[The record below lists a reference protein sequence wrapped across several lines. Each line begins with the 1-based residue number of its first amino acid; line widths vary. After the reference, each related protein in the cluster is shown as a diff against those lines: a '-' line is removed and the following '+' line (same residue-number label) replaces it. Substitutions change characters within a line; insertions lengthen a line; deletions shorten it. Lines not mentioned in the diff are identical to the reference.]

1 MDAYKKIAAAAIIF
15 AAAACTRN
23 EPEQAP
29 VQVPENGN
37 TITLTANL
45 PDTKGYDVDGKV
57 KWEVG
62 DVIVIATNLQRITT
76 DGSEEYAALVTLTDE
91 NIITP
96 TTASF
101 EVSGAAF
108 DGATKIYAAAVSGF
122 NSWKDVVYGMAV
134 NGLLT
139 TKKVTDVFVG
149 KRPHLAYAATTSED
163 RTLHFANVG
172 CVIKWTT
179 KTSKTIHHVS
189 FYDNDGSRTGM
200 SFRVAADG
208 TISTNPNPTYDSY
221 AVRSFAVDG
230 AWTAVSGAADGPYF
244 LFLAPGKT
252 YANGVTLY
260 AYGSGK
266 DETSGPVSGELGK
279 VVINKSF
286 STVAGRIYDFGIIED
301 HYHFA
306 TYKEAYDAGQTIK
319 VGDLEVNKATFG
331 ASQLITSDSRFY
343 PVSGVAFVDP
353 SAVNANLQYWSAT
366 PKCIV
371 IGNDPQQR
379 SNLEIRAQG
388 NFQDGQ
394 VVAFKNLNIKLGDG
408 FSNPWMAKTNNGDVL
423 DWFAIDN
430 CRVDFQTRLVELP
443 NNGINNFSITDSD
456 IVVLDGSGPNDVHR
470 AIICRGTE
478 SEYVG
483 TRLVFRNNL
492 VTTESTTAKGFCLIN
507 NDATKLSFSTV
518 DISFNTIHN
527 VQNAGY
533 YFVSLANIGT
543 SVTMTKN
550 LLWKG
555 GSFNWIQLYG
565 LADGAS
571 ASFDYAGV
579 TDNKL
584 EGWIL
589 RAKNGDAI
597 VATGTAGWYQQKDE
611 NYPFAAG
618 DLATVIS
625 TRNYTPIAALSGYG
639 VTNPKRLQ

>member
-1 MDAYKKIAAAAIIF
+1 M
-15 AAAACTRN
+15 
-23 EPEQAP
+23 
-29 VQVPENGN
+29 
-37 TITLTANL
+37 
-45 PDTKGYDVDGKV
+45 
-57 KWEVG
+57 
-62 DVIVIATNLQRITT
+62 
-76 DGSEEYAALVTLTDE
+76 
-91 NIITP
+91 
-96 TTASF
+96 
-101 EVSGAAF
+101 
-108 DGATKIYAAAVSGF
+108 
-122 NSWKDVVYGMAV
+122 
-134 NGLLT
+134 
-139 TKKVTDVFVG
+139 
-149 KRPHLAYAATTSED
+149 
-163 RTLHFANVG
+163 
-172 CVIKWTT
+172 
-179 KTSKTIHHVS
+179 
-189 FYDNDGSRTGM
+189 
-200 SFRVAADG
+200 
-208 TISTNPNPTYDSY
+208 
-221 AVRSFAVDG
+221 
-230 AWTAVSGAADGPYF
+230 
-244 LFLAPGKT
+244 
-252 YANGVTLY
+252 
-260 AYGSGK
+260 
-266 DETSGPVSGELGK
+266 
-279 VVINKSF
+279 VINKSF

-353 SAVNANLQYWSAT
+353 SAVNANLQYWSGT
-366 PKCIV
+366 SKCIV

>member
-1 MDAYKKIAAAAIIF
+1 M
-15 AAAACTRN
+15 AAACTEKEIDQVTPQNDSQN
-23 EPEQAP
+23 ESGTVTFTA
-29 VQVPENGN
+29 
-37 TITLTANL
+37 TIPA
-45 PDTKGYDVDGKV
+45 TKGYNTIGEVR
-57 KWEVG
+57 WEEG
-62 DVIVIATNLQRITT
+62 DIIRIAANTECPTWEEHGSYALNDYSHLVI
-76 DGSEEYAALVTLTDE
+76 LTDE
-91 NIITP
+91 NIFEEGKKAVFSVDGLPNDAANYYAVAFTP
-96 TTASF
+96 N
-101 EVSGAAF
+101 VP
-108 DGATKIYAAAVSGF
+108 YPNF
-122 NSWKDVVYGMAV
+122 NSTGTVNQFVGSMMSNSDFECKVPNSTA
-134 NGLLT
+134 NGLAPHISCASCTPADTKLT
-139 TKKVTDVFVG
+139 FT
-149 KRPHLAYAATTSED
+149 
-163 RTLHFANVG
+163 NVG
-172 CVIKWTT
+172 TILKFSTRRSDICHVDFYGNEVNPV
-179 KTSKTIHHVS
+179 TSWIHK
-189 FYDNDGSRTGM
+189 
-200 SFRVAADG
+200 
-208 TISTNPNPTYDSY
+208 ISTNARGYSWASPGKQVCFLGENNT
-221 AVRSFAVDG
+221 VDG
-230 AWTAVSGAADGPYF
+230 GPGDYYF
-244 LFLAPGKT
+244 LLAPGQT
-252 YANGVTLY
+252 FTGGITLY
-260 AYGSGK
+260 AFDNWKGLDNEGVLIGK
-266 DETSGPVSGELGK
+266 IVVRDDFVTQAGDFWDLG
-279 VVINKSF
+279 
-286 STVAGRIYDFGIIED
+286 YIED
-301 HYHFA
+301 HFTYD

-343 PVSGVAFVDP
+343 PASGVAFVDP
-353 SAVNANLQYWSAT
+353 SAVNANLQFWSGT

-611 NYPFAAG
+611 NYPFEEV

-625 TRNYTPIAALSGYG
+625 TRNYTVIPALAGYG
-639 VTNPKRLQ
+639 VTDPKRLQ